1 MNPIGY
7 ESKNAVGKQKIS
19 SKYHQL
25 VEKYNSLHVSIGTK
39 KITPWKIALRKI
51 NPHPNPNPNP
61 NPNPEKN
68 LLGGGGGQSSR
79 GAILRWAIFR
89 SPFQLDVSYNLL
101 SSIKWIV

>member
-7 ESKNAVGKQKIS
+7 ESKNAVGKQRIS

-39 KITPWKIALRKI
+39 KIAPWKIALRKI

-68 LLGGGGGQSSR
+68 LLGG
-79 GAILRWAIFR
+79 AIF
-89 SPFQLDVSYNLL
+89 PGGNFTVGNFPVTVSIRCVVQPIEFN
-101 SSIKWIV
+101 